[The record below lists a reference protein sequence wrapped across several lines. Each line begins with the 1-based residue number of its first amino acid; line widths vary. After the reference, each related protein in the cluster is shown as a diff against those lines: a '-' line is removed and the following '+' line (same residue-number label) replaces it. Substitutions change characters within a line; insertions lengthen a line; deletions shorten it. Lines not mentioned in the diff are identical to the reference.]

1 MIIKGRLNGPS
12 EAQTEGNGVVDNCAN
27 ERGSDALM
35 AAREGVAQ
43 NNGCGGKRHVL
54 AEKIGV
60 RGVLV
65 KKEGWRSRRRVG
77 IYTYHAPWCEDYGN
91 KCLRPV
97 RLFHRCRSDKN

>member
-12 EAQTEGNGVVDNCAN
+12 EAQTEGNGVVDYCAN

-65 KKEGWRSRRRVG
+65 RKEGWRGRRWR
-77 IYTYHAPWCEDYGN
+77 
-91 KCLRPV
+91 
-97 RLFHRCRSDKN
+97 